1 MNNDISLKGLSIEWF
16 KNLDTPEKKK
26 AFALKIRSMQNDIM
40 FKRLTEIIKDKRLTL
55 LRGPSSLE
63 DYDNPSWSH
72 KQADINGQV
81 RALTFV
87 LELLK
92 DE

>member
-1 MNNDISLKGLSIEWF
+1 MNKDILKGLSIDWF
-16 KNLDTPEKKK
+16 KNLDTPEKKN
-26 AFALKIRSMQNDIM
+26 AFALKIRSLQNDIVI
-40 FKRLTEIIKDKRLTL
+40 KRLVEILKDKRGSL

-72 KQADINGQV
+72 KQADINGQI